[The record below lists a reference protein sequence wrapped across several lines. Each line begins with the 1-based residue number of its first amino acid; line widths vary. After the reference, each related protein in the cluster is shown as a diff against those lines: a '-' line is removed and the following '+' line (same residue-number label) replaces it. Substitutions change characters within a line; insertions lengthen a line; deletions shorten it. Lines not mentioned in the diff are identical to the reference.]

1 VLASFLETFGYGGFW
16 PDSGR
21 GFYWALVVWR
31 NKTDPTSCQT
41 HVRAFLTQPCMVFW
55 KSIPG
60 SCTSPTPQAWPATVR
75 EVGRLRQQSFWDKL
89 DERASEQESAYKA
102 DQQAA
107 KKAGKGKFGSST
119 AQPRSGMRPRGR
131 CKLTWLHD

>member
-1 VLASFLETFGYGGFW
+1 MFFW
-16 PDSGR
+16 
-21 GFYWALVVWR
+21 
-31 NKTDPTSCQT
+31 Q
-41 HVRAFLTQPCMVFW
+41 
-55 KSIPG
+55 SISG

-75 EVGRLRQQSFWDKL
+75 EVGHLRQQSFWDKL

-107 KKAGKGKFGSST
+107 KKAGKGKLGSST
-119 AQPRSGMRPRGR
+119 AQPRSGMRPCGR